1 MTTTKTSDLD
11 VVLYLYETFAMYT
24 ADVAAHFGLTQGK
37 AWKTLKNLEA
47 KGLIVGFDNED
58 DSRRWSVGKRVRV
71 GKNLMWQC
79 SQTYDDY
86 TREEVTAWATEKLAA
101 LETLDCMV
109 SGEIPEPFWH
119 ETQSGKRL
127 EEIRASS
134 F

>member
-24 ADVAAHFGLTQGK
+24 ADVAAHFGMTQDK
-37 AWKTLKNLEA
+37 AWKTLKNLES

-58 DSRRWSVGKRVRV
+58 DPRRHAVGKRVRV

-86 TREEVTAWATEKLAA
+86 TREQVTAWATEKLAA
-101 LETLDCMV
+101 LLR
-109 SGEIPEPFWH
+109 
-119 ETQSGKRL
+119 KRAR
-127 EEIRASS
+127 ISS
-134 F
+134 SPLFFQRRRPWSFCT